1 MTRVSPSALAAPF
14 LNDEL
19 AQLALFVKSFTVAI
33 EAAGHGNGSG
43 VIWRPRGL
51 VVTNAH
57 VARGERHGVRLPDG
71 TEIEAERVAVDRKL
85 DVAVLRVDLVQPF
98 LACAP
103 TSDAGTLRAGSVVL
117 AHGHPWG
124 IANALSLGVV
134 HSVTKR
140 RDGSAGW
147 IASDVRL
154 APGNSGGPLVDTSGR
169 VVGVNTAIVNGLG
182 VAVAANA
189 VEEVVRA
196 AEQRLAPNK
205 WAA

>member
-1 MTRVSPSALAAPF
+1 MTTFSASALAAPF
-14 LNDEL
+14 VNDEL
-19 AQLALFVKSFTVAI
+19 AQLALFVKGFTVAI

-43 VIWRPRGL
+43 VIWRPHGL

-57 VARGERHGVRLPDG
+57 VARGERHGVKLPDG
-71 TEIEAERVAVDRKL
+71 TEVEAERIAYDRKL
-85 DVAVLRVDLVQPF
+85 DVAVLRVALVQPF
-98 LACAP
+98 LSCAP
-103 TSDAGTLRAGSVVL
+103 TRDASALRAGSVVL

-124 IANALSLGVV
+124 IANSLSLGVV
-134 HSVTKR
+134 HGLTKR

-147 IASDVRL
+147 VASDVRL
-154 APGNSGGPLVDTSGR
+154 APGNSGGPLVDTTGR
-169 VVGVNTAIVNGLG
+169 VVGINTAIVNGLG

-196 AEQRLAPNK
+196 AEERLAPNK